1 VCITFKGEILAFV
14 SKKHGIIM
22 KSLWNESAQNL
33 RFRAWVKMWLRYL
46 KGLRLLILISFS
58 LSMKDDEEEGN
69 SYEILDLVL
78 LKARGIDYDE
88 A

>member
-1 VCITFKGEILAFV
+1 
-14 SKKHGIIM
+14 
-22 KSLWNESAQNL
+22 
-33 RFRAWVKMWLRYL
+33 
-46 KGLRLLILISFS
+46 
-58 LSMKDDEEEGN
+58 MKDDEEEGN